1 MKHIIPFFIIFI
13 LLSSFGFAQLLEW
26 KQMPSATF
34 DKMEFS
40 ASGVFYAISRFNKK
54 VYMSTD
60 GGNSWSPIHSPIAA
74 PSEFNVNNDTVL
86 VGCTDGKLYVSIDAG
101 NSFSLLK
108 IFPSEINSIEFKEIN
123 SSSFLIVGTSSS
135 GLFLSID
142 FGMHW
147 VQKEFD
153 GKPIATVRMIGNK
166 IFAGTVSG
174 GYYITEDHGNSWVH
188 KFISSVDESVWYLEP
203 AESDSVIYAASE
215 KLYKSTNYGNTW
227 IQLLDSIYTCIK
239 YSKKESQIF
248 VGSKISCDS
257 GETWKSVFPGRVR
270 WIAIQ
275 DSTTYI
281 LNDGRILYKEYVPY
295 QGNSFFP
302 MVIGNTWQYLG
313 YSYSND
319 GISSSRS
326 YNLMAINVLY
336 DTLISDKTYYRING
350 SGFNDFYRYEDN
362 KMFKYGATGDV
373 LCMDFNLKPGQ
384 TFQSGNITIT
394 VGDGYKNLFGHERYY
409 KATEYSPVV
418 WGREWK
424 HYNDSIGYSYTYY
437 FENGPMGSR
446 LENTANIIQAKIKIG
461 DSLYF
466 YKADF
471 VPTILADSAFV
482 QSNSMFTLFI
492 KAVHPYDKTGST
504 PEKSLFFIDSVDV
517 EYFFSNET
525 DTTTILRT
533 QMLQSP
539 NSNLFNVNI
548 PLPDSFYYNNY
559 SLNYRFYIKDKGII
573 PTYCIYPED
582 GYITFYLGPTDVKNS
597 KTTAVSF
604 KLYQNY
610 PNPFNSSTTISY
622 QIPTNNFVTIKVY
635 DVLGNEIA
643 TLVNEEKAE
652 GLYQVNFTAQLTTNN
667 KPLASGMYFYTL
679 AAGKF
684 TDTKKFILLK

>member
-1 MKHIIPFFIIFI
+1 MKHIIPFLIIFI

-40 ASGVFYAISRFNKK
+40 TSGVFYAISRLNKK

-60 GGNSWSPIHSPIAA
+60 GGNSWSPIHSPMAA
-74 PSEFNVNNDTVL
+74 PSAINVKNDTVL

-123 SSSFLIVGTSSS
+123 STSFLIAGTSSS

-153 GKPIATVRMIGNK
+153 GKSIATVRMIGNK
-166 IFAGTVSG
+166 IFVGIVAG
-174 GYYITEDHGNSWVH
+174 GYYITEDHGNTWVH

-203 AESDSVIYAASE
+203 AESDSVLYAASE
-215 KLYKSTNYGNTW
+215 KLFKSTNCGNTW
-227 IQLLDSIYTCIK
+227 TQLLDSIYTCIK

-248 VGSKISCDS
+248 AGSQVSYDS
-257 GETWKSVFPGRVR
+257 GATWKSVFPGRVR

-281 LNDGRILYKEYVPY
+281 LNDERILYKEYVPY

-302 MVIGNTWQYLG
+302 MAIGNTWQYLSYW
-313 YSYSND
+313 YSTD
-319 GISSSRS
+319 GISSSGS
-326 YNLMAINVLY
+326 YNLMAINVLH
-336 DTLISDKTYYRING
+336 DTLISNKKYYRING
-350 SGFNDFYRYEDN
+350 SGFNNFYRYEDN
-362 KMFKYGATGDV
+362 KMYKYGATGDV

-384 TFQSGNITIT
+384 TFQSGSITIT

-409 KATEYSPVV
+409 KATEYSSVFS
-418 WGREWK
+418 GREWK
-424 HYNDSIGYSYTYY
+424 HYNDSIGYSYTHY

-446 LENTANIIQAKIKIG
+446 VENTVNIIQAKIKIG

-466 YKADF
+466 YKADLL
-471 VPTILADSAFV
+471 PTILIDSSFV
-482 QSNSMFTLFI
+482 QSNSIFTLFI

-517 EYFFSNET
+517 EYYFSKGT

-533 QMLQSP
+533 QMLHSP
-539 NSNLFNVNI
+539 NSNLFNANI

-559 SLNYRFYIKDKGII
+559 SLNYRFSTKDKGII
-573 PTYCIYPED
+573 PTYCIYPEN
-582 GYITFYLGPTDVKNS
+582 GYIPFYLDPTDVKNS

-604 KLYQNY
+604 RLSQNF
-610 PNPFNSSTTISY
+610 PNPFNPNTTINYS
-622 QIPTNNFVTIKVY
+622 IANPGLVTVKIFN
-635 DVLGNEIA
+635 VLGEEILQ
-643 TLVNEEKAE
+643 LVNEYKNS
-652 GLYQVNFTAQLTTNN
+652 GSYSVNFD
-667 KPLASGMYFYTL
+667 ASKLSSGIYFYTL
-679 AAGKF
+679 DSGSF
-684 TDTKKFILLK
+684 VSTKKMIVLK